1 MTNAPAHNFLPA
13 EWYPQ
18 SGVMLTWPHQGTDW
32 AEMLD
37 EVEETFLAIAREI
50 ALREPLLIVCR
61 NRVELRTKLKN
72 IHMAN
77 VHLYEVPSND
87 TWARDHG
94 PITVFRDGAPVLHDF
109 RFNGWGQKFPSNH
122 DNQITRRLFSKEA
135 FPAHVGYA
143 NFLEFVLEGGAIESD
158 GEETLLT
165 TAECL
170 LSPNR
175 NEHLN
180 KEEIEHLLK
189 EVLGVNRVLW
199 LNNGYL
205 AGDDTDSHID
215 TLARFCDAETIAY
228 VKCSDPDDEHFDAL
242 RRMEDELKSFR
253 TMTERPYRLM
263 ALPMADPVFD
273 GEERLPAT
281 YANFLIMN
289 NAVLMPFYGTEKDGE
304 AQTVLREAFLG
315 REVIGIDCL
324 PLIKQH
330 GSLHCVTMQFPEGV
344 L

>member
-1 MTNAPAHNFLPA
+1 MTKASAKTFLPA

-18 SGVMLTWPHQGTDW
+18 SGVMLTWPHAQTDW
-32 AEMLD
+32 SEMLD
-37 EVEETFLAIAREI
+37 EVEESFINIANEIAR
-50 ALREPLLIVCR
+50 REALLIVCR
-61 NRVELRTKLKN
+61 DVNELKEKLADIN
-72 IHMAN
+72 LAN

-94 PITVFRDGAPVLHDF
+94 PITVLRDGAPILLDF

-122 DNQITRRLFSKEA
+122 DNQITRRLFAHEA
-135 FPAHVGYA
+135 FSANAGYA
-143 NFLEFVLEGGAIESD
+143 NFLQFVLEGGAIESD
-158 GEETLLT
+158 GEGTVLT

-189 EVLGVNRVLW
+189 EIFGLKRVLW

-205 AGDDTDSHID
+205 AGDDTDSHVD

-228 VKCSDPDDEHFDAL
+228 VKCTDPEDEHFDAL
-242 RRMEDELKSFR
+242 QRMEDELKSFL
-253 TMTERPYRLM
+253 TLTGKPYRLLP
-263 ALPMADPVFD
+263 LPMADAVFD
-273 GEERLPAT
+273 DEERLPAT

-289 NAVLMPFYGTEKDGE
+289 NAVLLPFYGTEKD
-304 AQTVLREAFLG
+304 ADAKKVLQEAFPD
-315 REVIGIDCL
+315 REVVGIDCL

-330 GSLHCVTMQFPEGV
+330 GSLHCVTMQFPKGV